1 MVHVFSVLSGPL
13 LSRVLSIQMGSLI
26 SRKAGKGQGQKAND
40 LLTEYFSVM
49 TVLGFVPKG
58 ICGFEF

>member
-1 MVHVFSVLSGPL
+1 
-13 LSRVLSIQMGSLI
+13 MGSLI

-58 ICGFEF
+58 IRGFEF

>member
-1 MVHVFSVLSGPL
+1 MVHAFSVLSGPL

-40 LLTEYFSVM
+40 LLTE
-49 TVLGFVPKG
+49 
-58 ICGFEF
+58 